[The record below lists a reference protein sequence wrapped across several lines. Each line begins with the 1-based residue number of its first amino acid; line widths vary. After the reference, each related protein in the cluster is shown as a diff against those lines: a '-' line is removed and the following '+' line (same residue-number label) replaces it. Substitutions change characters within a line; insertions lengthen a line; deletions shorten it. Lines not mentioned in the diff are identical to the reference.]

1 MKIKIFIPV
10 LLFFIITTS
19 FSVPGKDHSSVSAGA
34 GATPAHKAVKPPP
47 GYYVGWCT
55 AVWEDVAVDFD
66 VYVDFSTGEVVSAVR
81 IYDNQVFGA
90 SGTYSTPHGSRYVT
104 AFNAAVGGNLYWYTG
119 PLDY

>member
-1 MKIKIFIPV
+1 MKAKFFLPVILIFIV
-10 LLFFIITTS
+10 VSS
-19 FSVPGKDHSSVSAGA
+19 FSVPGKQPAVSDH
-34 GATPAHKAVKPPP
+34 HRAVKPPT
-47 GYYVGWCT
+47 GTYVGWCT

-66 VYVDFSTGEVVSAVR
+66 VYVDMSTGDVVSAVR

-104 AFNAAVGGNLYWYTG
+104 AFNASVNGNLYWYTG